1 MKSLA
6 LEFKKFLLQGN
17 VVMLAVAV
25 IIGTVFAAVV
35 KAFVTDIITPIIALI
50 FGKPDFSALSFS
62 INSSQFLYGDLIN
75 VLITFASTAAAV
87 FFFVVKP
94 YESWDAR
101 RAQEDPSIKT
111 CPECLT
117 EIPIGATRCFA
128 CTAQQ
133 TTATA
138 EVGLGGTPLA

>member
-1 MKSLA
+1 VKSLV

-17 VVMLAVAV
+17 LVTLAVAF

-35 KAFVTDIITPIIALI
+35 KAFITDMITPIIALI
-50 FGKPDFSALSFS
+50 FGKPDFSGLSFS
-62 INSSQFLYGDLIN
+62 INSSHFLYGDFIN
-75 VLITFASTAAAV
+75 VLITFVCTAAAI

-94 YESWDAR
+94 YEAFDAR
-101 RAQEDPSIKT
+101 RAKEDPTIKD

-117 EIPIGATRCFA
+117 EIPVKATRCFA

-133 TTATA
+133 PA
-138 EVGLGGTPLA
+138 VVS

>member
-1 MKSLA
+1 VKSLM

-17 VVMLAVAV
+17 LVTLAVAF

-35 KAFVTDIITPIIALI
+35 KAFITDMITPIIALI
-50 FGKPDFSALSFS
+50 FGKPNFSGLSFS
-62 INSSQFLYGDLIN
+62 INSSQFLYGDFIN
-75 VLITFASTAAAV
+75 VMITFVCTAAAV

-94 YESWDAR
+94 YEAFDAR
-101 RAQEDPSIKT
+101 RAKEDPTIKE

-117 EIPIGATRCFA
+117 EIPVKATRCFA

-133 TTATA
+133 PAVA
-138 EVGLGGTPLA
+138 S